1 MSRTRGT
8 NPLNPRRVRNNTW
21 EHAMS
26 MAMGTTP
33 LNPRRVR
40 NNTWE
45 HAR

>member
-1 MSRTRGT
+1 
-8 NPLNPRRVRNNTW
+8 VRNNTW